1 MRNIV
6 RILLYNHLFDL
17 SRKKEKV
24 FLTFSIRPV
33 PKLEK
38 SREKRLSLNSTKGD
52 KKACPKIGLSSH
64 FVFEYLYLFC
74 AKVEFVNFVVDV
86 KIVFFYKFDV

>member
-6 RILLYNHLFDL
+6 RLLLYNHLFDL

-38 SREKRLSLNSTKGD
+38 SREKRLSPNWKSER
-52 KKACPKIGLSSH
+52 IGLSLFSH

>member
-1 MRNIV
+1 MQNIV
-6 RILLYNHLFDL
+6 RLLLYNHLFDL

-38 SREKRLSLNSTKGD
+38 SREKRLSPNWTK
-52 KKACPKIGLSSH
+52 PSLRIRILV
-64 FVFEYLYLFC
+64 FVLCQSRIRQFC
-74 AKVEFVNFVVDV
+74 S
-86 KIVFFYKFDV
+86 